1 MENVLK
7 LLLLYFSVFSN
18 LIAPPSHFLPQF
30 LYYAKVLH
38 IELIVKG
45 SELLF
50 KPPFSELD
58 AIVQRLII
66 TIVESGQKLPRVEH
80 VLFPDLEGKR

>member
-1 MENVLK
+1 M
-7 LLLLYFSVFSN
+7 
-18 LIAPPSHFLPQF
+18 
-30 LYYAKVLH
+30 
-38 IELIVKG
+38 KG

-58 AIVQRLII
+58 AIVQRLIN

-80 VLFPDLEGKR
+80 VLFPDLESRRYLGDVD

>member
-1 MENVLK
+1 MISTTKFL
-7 LLLLYFSVFSN
+7 SV
-18 LIAPPSHFLPQF
+18 
-30 LYYAKVLH
+30 KVLH

-50 KPPFSELD
+50 KPLFSELD

-80 VLFPDLEGKR
+80 VLFPDLEGRR